1 MSLTVLSG
9 SDSST
14 YTAAQAAQLLGVSER
29 RVRQLVD
36 EGRLPADRDDE
47 GRLRLPQRPVHAER
61 TRRRKAEQARK
72 ETRKEP
78 SSPPPTTSTPPPAAS
93 VDVEA
98 LVERIFAA
106 ALPRAIEAATATH
119 RTVEA
124 QLSEALAAER
134 AARADAEARAAAAE
148 AKAAQ
153 LEQATATP
161 PPPETRQET
170 PRRSWLQ
177 RGRR

>member
-1 MSLTVLSG
+1 MSLTVLPG
-9 SDSST
+9 SASST
-14 YTAAQAAQLLGVSER
+14 YSAAEAGRVLGVSER

-36 EGRLPADRDDE
+36 DGRLPAIRDDD
-47 GRLRLPQRPVHAER
+47 GRLRLPQEAVHTER
-61 TRRRKAEQARK
+61 ARRRRAEGTRTPHRRGPAR
-72 ETRKEP
+72 
-78 SSPPPTTSTPPPAAS
+78 TPPPPS
-93 VDVEA
+93 GDPVDVEA

-124 QLSEALAAER
+124 QLTDALAAER

-153 LEQATATP
+153 LEQAYAAP

-170 PRRSWLQ
+170 PQRSWLR

>member
-1 MSLTVLSG
+1 MSLSVVSG

-14 YTAAQAAQLLGVSER
+14 YTAGEAAQLLGVSER

-47 GRLRLPQRPVHAER
+47 GRLRLPQRAVHAER
-61 TRRRKAEQARK
+61 ARRRKEQARK
-72 ETRKEP
+72 EMRKEA
-78 SSPPPTTSTPPPAAS
+78 SSPPPTASTPPPAAS

-124 QLSEALAAER
+124 QLTEALAAER

-153 LEQATATP
+153 LERATAAP
-161 PPPETRQET
+161 PPPESRQET
-170 PRRSWLQ
+170 PRRSWLH